1 MAQLIVLFSIIFS
14 YSKPNTNSL
23 VALNLPPIVYIQG
36 QTGAKARAEGHRGA
50 MQQTLR
56 HQKEKRL
63 AAFAYLIVKKITKIK
78 QKEKNKKQVEFLK
91 KFGKGRK
98 RSGEIKFSRGNEPKW
113 VFTVKRK
120 ARTLLL
126 FVAGRRRSR
135 REGEGM
141 DQLAALL
148 LLVNS

>member
-1 MAQLIVLFSIIFS
+1 MAKLIVLFSIIFS

-23 VALNLPPIVYIQG
+23 AALNLPPIVYIQG

-50 MQQTLR
+50 MQQT
-56 HQKEKRL
+56 KEKRL

-98 RSGEIKFSRGNEPKW
+98 TSGEIKFSRGNEPKW

>member
-1 MAQLIVLFSIIFS
+1 MAKLIVLFSIIFS

-23 VALNLPPIVYIQG
+23 VALNLPPIVYKYIQG
-36 QTGAKARAEGHRGA
+36 QIGAKARAEGHRGA
-50 MQQTLR
+50 MQQT
-56 HQKEKRL
+56 KEKRL

-98 RSGEIKFSRGNEPKW
+98 TSGEIKFSRGNEPKW

>member
-1 MAQLIVLFSIIFS
+1 MAKLIVLFSIIFS
-14 YSKPNTNSL
+14 HSKPNTNSL

-36 QTGAKARAEGHRGA
+36 QTGAKARAEGHGGA
-50 MQQTLR
+50 MQQT
-56 HQKEKRL
+56 KEKRL

-78 QKEKNKKQVEFLK
+78 QKEKKKQVEFLK

>member
-1 MAQLIVLFSIIFS
+1 MAKLIVLFSIIFS

-78 QKEKNKKQVEFLK
+78 QKEKNK
-91 KFGKGRK
+91 
-98 RSGEIKFSRGNEPKW
+98 
-113 VFTVKRK
+113 
-120 ARTLLL
+120 
-126 FVAGRRRSR
+126 
-135 REGEGM
+135 
-141 DQLAALL
+141 
-148 LLVNS
+148 